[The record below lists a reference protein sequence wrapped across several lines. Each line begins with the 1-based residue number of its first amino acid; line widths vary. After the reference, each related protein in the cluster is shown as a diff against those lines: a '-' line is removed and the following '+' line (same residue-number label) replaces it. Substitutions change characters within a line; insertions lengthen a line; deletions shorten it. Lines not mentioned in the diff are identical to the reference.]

1 MRRARVTGMPAF
13 VNAALACCWWSSSV
27 SIDVSVAAGAPRS
40 SQRPLTPAPVPT
52 SRIAVACVDAATA
65 ASCAPTAG
73 AMGVIPSSTE
83 ASRAAVSTSSSLAR
97 SSRYL
102 AMSDSVG
109 TVPPPT
115 TLAVRRRRRLQ
126 ARRRVVLDYPGVVS
140 LAGITLDKLLLIA
153 VLAAILI
160 GPERLPALAEK
171 LGALVRGL
179 RDLAGGAKERMREEM
194 GPEFDEV
201 DWRRLDPRQYD
212 PRRIVMDA
220 LRDDPKPQDFA
231 AAAAAS
237 SVATVT
243 GLPRRDA
250 GPDALRRRGHLRRT
264 RTPAAGER
272 SLPHLSG
279 HSRA

>member
-1 MRRARVTGMPAF
+1 M
-13 VNAALACCWWSSSV
+13 
-27 SIDVSVAAGAPRS
+27 
-40 SQRPLTPAPVPT
+40 
-52 SRIAVACVDAATA
+52 
-65 ASCAPTAG
+65 
-73 AMGVIPSSTE
+73 
-83 ASRAAVSTSSSLAR
+83 
-97 SSRYL
+97 
-102 AMSDSVG
+102 
-109 TVPPPT
+109 
-115 TLAVRRRRRLQ
+115 
-126 ARRRVVLDYPGVVS
+126 S

-153 VLAAILI
+153 VLAAVLI
-160 GPERLPALAEK
+160 GPERLPALAER

-243 GLPRRDA
+243 GLPRRET
-250 GPDALRRRGHLRRT
+250 GPMRFDDEAT
-264 RTPAAGER
+264 
-272 SLPHLSG
+272 
-279 HSRA
+279 